1 MRTDAATLADRA
13 RLADRERPAARGRA
27 VERWVDAAAA
37 RLLRERLAR
46 IEHGCVSIVG
56 GSGRDTFGGATARC
70 GLHATVH
77 VRDPRFY
84 AEVAFGGSVGAGES
98 FMAGD
103 WEVDD
108 LTALVRILLVNR
120 GVLDGLDGGWSRVGE
135 WARRGLH
142 AFARNTRRGSRR
154 NIAAHYDIGNDFF
167 ERFLDPTMMYSCAV
181 FERPGMPLEEAQ
193 HAKLERLCRKL
204 DLQPGDHLLEI
215 GTGWGALALH
225 AARHHGCRVTTT
237 TISREQHAL
246 ARQRI
251 EAAGLSDRITLRLDD
266 YRDLDGRYDKLVSVE
281 MIEAV
286 GHAYFDTFFRRC
298 HELLAPGG
306 TMVLQSITIDDRQY
320 AAARDS
326 VDFIKRHVFPGCCIP
341 SVGALTASIVRASG
355 LRLVDLEDIGP
366 HYATTLA
373 AWRERLFANA
383 DEIRALGYPEALL
396 RLWHFYLSYCEGGFA
411 ERTLGNVQM
420 VLQDTST
427 AVAPTPRV

>member
-1 MRTDAATLADRA
+1 MPGGVL
-13 RLADRERPAARGRA
+13 ERR
-27 VERWVDAAAA
+27 VEAWAE
-37 RLLRERLAR
+37 RLLRGRLAQLADGA
-46 IEHGCVSIVG
+46 ITLVEG
-56 GSGRDTFGGATARC
+56 GRRDTYGRATARC
-70 GLHATVH
+70 PFAVTVQ
-77 VRDPRFY
+77 VRDRRFY
-84 AEVAFGGSVGAGES
+84 PEVALGGSVGAGES

-103 WEVDD
+103 WQVDD
-108 LTALVRILLVNR
+108 LTGLVRILLVNR
-120 GVLDGLDGGWSRVGE
+120 GVLDGLDAGWSRLAE
-135 WARRGLH
+135 PARRVLH
-142 AFARNTRRGSRR
+142 ALARNTRHGSRR

-167 ERFLDPTMMYSCAV
+167 ELFLDPTMMYSCA
-181 FERPGMPLEEAQ
+181 FHEHPGQSLEDAQ
-193 HAKLERLCRKL
+193 RAKLDRLCRKL

-215 GTGWGALALH
+215 GTGWGALAMH
-225 AARHHGCRVTTT
+225 AASRYGCRVTTT

-246 ARQRI
+246 ACERI
-251 EAAGLSDRITLRLDD
+251 AAAGLAERITVRLDD

-286 GHAYFDTFFRRC
+286 GHQYFDTFFRRC
-298 HELLAPGG
+298 HALLVPGG
-306 TMVLQSITIDDRQY
+306 TMVLQSITIDDRLY

-341 SVGALTASIVRASG
+341 SVGALTASVVQASG

-383 DEIRALGYPEALL
+383 DAVRARGYPETLL
-396 RLWHFYLSYCEGGFA
+396 RLWHFYLAYCEGGFA

-427 AVAPTPRV
+427 AVRPTPRV